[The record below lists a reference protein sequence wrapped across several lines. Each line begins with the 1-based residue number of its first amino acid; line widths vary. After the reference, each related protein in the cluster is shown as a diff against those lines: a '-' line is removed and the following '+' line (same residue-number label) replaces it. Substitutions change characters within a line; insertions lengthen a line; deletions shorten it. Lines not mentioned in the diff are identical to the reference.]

1 MQVAA
6 TIDHTRLAADTS
18 AADIDRLCAEAI
30 QYGFA
35 AVCVPPIYVSRAAL
49 HLQNSQVSLATVIG
63 FPLGYQTTAVKVAET
78 RDALENGANEIDMVA
93 CIAAALSGEWER
105 YRADVAAVLA
115 VVREKKG
122 SLLKVIIEC
131 CYLNQEQLD
140 NSCEILA
147 DLGVDFVKT
156 STGFGK
162 GGATLADVSR
172 MRAILPA
179 NIRIKAAGGIRD
191 REFALQLIA
200 AGADRLGS
208 SSGVTLLKL

>member
-49 HLQNSQVSLATVIG
+49 HLQNSRVNLATVIG

-140 NSCEILA
+140 KSCEILA
-147 DLGVDFVKT
+147 VLGVDFVKT

>member
-1 MQVAA
+1 MKLAA

-30 QYGFA
+30 EYGFA
-35 AVCVPPIYVSRAAL
+35 AVCVPPIYVKQAAGL
-49 HLQNSQVSLATVIG
+49 LQNSQLGLATVVG
-63 FPLGYQTTAVKVAET
+63 FPLGYQTTATKVAET
-78 RDALENGANEIDMVA
+78 REAMSQGANEIDMVA
-93 CIAAALSGEWER
+93 CIAAALAGDWES

-115 VVREKKG
+115 IVRTKP
-122 SLLKVIIEC
+122 STLLKVIIEC
-131 CYLNQEQLD
+131 CYLNPAQLD
-140 NSCEILA
+140 KCCEILA

-162 GGATLADVSR
+162 GGATLADVKR

-179 NIRIKAAGGIRD
+179 NIRIKAAGGIRE
-191 REFALQLIA
+191 REFALQLLA

-208 SSGVTLLKL
+208 SSGVTLINL